1 MTALLE
7 RVTRVTETVLIVL
20 LFGMFAMVTV
30 LVVLRY
36 VFSTTIIGGNEGTVV
51 AFIFTTAL
59 GASIAIARDEHIA
72 IDYFTD
78 KMSPQARHVLA
89 QVRLFL
95 LVVINAVIT
104 VYAVFWIQRTGGFLM
119 PTLGLPQLV
128 AQVSVPIGCGLSTVY
143 CAARL
148 LR

>member
-7 RVTRVTETVLIVL
+7 RMTRVIETILIVL

-36 VFSTTIIGGNEGTVV
+36 LFSTTIIGGNEGTVV

-59 GASIAIARDEHIA
+59 GASIAIARDEHIP

-78 KMSPQARHVLA
+78 KMSPQARHVLT

-95 LVVINAVIT
+95 LTVINAVIT
-104 VYAVFWIQRTGGFLM
+104 VYAVIWIQRTGGFLM

-128 AQVSVPIGCGLSTVY
+128 AQVSVPIGCGLSAVY
-143 CAARL
+143 CLARL

>member
-1 MTALLE
+1 MTAFLE
-7 RVTRVTETVLIVL
+7 RVTRVIETVLIVL
-20 LFGMFAMVTV
+20 LFGMFAMVTI

-78 KMSPQARHVLA
+78 KMSPQSRQVLT

-95 LVVINAVIT
+95 LAVINAVIT
-104 VYAVFWIQRTGGFLM
+104 VYAVIWIQRTGGFLM

-128 AQVSVPIGCGLSTVY
+128 AQISVPIGCGLSTVY
-143 CAARL
+143 CVARL

>member
-1 MTALLE
+1 VTAFLE
-7 RVTRVTETVLIVL
+7 RVTRVIETVLIVL
-20 LFGMFAMVTV
+20 LFGMFAMVTI

-36 VFSTTIIGGNEGTVV
+36 LFSTTIIGGNEGTVV

-78 KMSPQARHVLA
+78 KMSPQARQVLT

-95 LVVINAVIT
+95 LAVINAVIT
-104 VYAVFWIQRTGGFLM
+104 VYAVIWIQRTGGFLM

-128 AQVSVPIGCGLSTVY
+128 AQISVPIGCGLSTAY
-143 CAARL
+143 CVARL

>member
-1 MTALLE
+1 LTALLE
-7 RVTRVTETVLIVL
+7 RVTRVIETVLIVL

-36 VFSTTIIGGNEGTVV
+36 LFSTTIIGGNEGTVV

-78 KMSPQARHVLA
+78 KMSPQARHVLT

-128 AQVSVPIGCGLSTVY
+128 AQVSVPIGCGLSAVY

>member
-1 MTALLE
+1 MTAFLE
-7 RVTRVTETVLIVL
+7 RVTRVIEMVLIVL
-20 LFGMFAMVTV
+20 LFGMFAMVTI

-36 VFSTTIIGGNEGTVV
+36 LFSTTIIGGNEGTVV

-78 KMSPQARHVLA
+78 KMSPQARHVLT

-128 AQVSVPIGCGLSTVY
+128 AQISVPIGCGLSTAY
-143 CAARL
+143 CVARL

>member
-1 MTALLE
+1 MTAFLE
-7 RVTRVTETVLIVL
+7 RVTRVIETILIVL

-36 VFSTTIIGGNEGTVV
+36 LFSTTIIGGNEGTVV

-78 KMSPQARHVLA
+78 KMSPQARQVLT

-95 LVVINAVIT
+95 LAVINAVIT
-104 VYAVFWIQRTGGFLM
+104 VYAVIWIQRTGGFLM

-128 AQVSVPIGCGLSTVY
+128 AQISVPIGCGLSAAY
-143 CAARL
+143 CVARL

>member
-1 MTALLE
+1 
-7 RVTRVTETVLIVL
+7 
-20 LFGMFAMVTV
+20 MVTV

-78 KMSPQARHVLA
+78 KMSPQTRHVLT
-89 QVRLFL
+89 QVRLVL

-128 AQVSVPIGCGLSTVY
+128 AQVSVPLGCGLSTVY
-143 CAARL
+143 CVARL